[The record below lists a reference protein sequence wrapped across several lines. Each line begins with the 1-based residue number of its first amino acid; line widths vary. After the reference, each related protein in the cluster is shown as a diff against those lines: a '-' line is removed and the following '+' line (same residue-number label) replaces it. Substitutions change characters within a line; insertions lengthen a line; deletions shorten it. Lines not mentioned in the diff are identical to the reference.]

1 MQSFCSCCRP
11 KTFHRIITARERSL
25 RRLKVMFLQ
34 VSVCP
39 RGGSASVHAG
49 IADPPREQITPPCA
63 VHAGRYGQQ
72 TGGTHPTGMH
82 TCFNY
87 EYIFM
92 TNNVIWV
99 PWFCGCSSKCVNAL
113 TTSVWSARS
122 VHYEIVIM
130 RDFLKVNYWN
140 QCYFNISNLGIFG
153 QSVVNSVGNRHTN
166 SNRNKCS
173 LKAVRGSAP

>member
-1 MQSFCSCCRP
+1 
-11 KTFHRIITARERSL
+11 
-25 RRLKVMFLQ
+25 MFLFMLQ
-34 VSVCP
+34 TQDFSQNHYRPRTKFAKVKGYVFTSVCLSTG
-39 RGGSASVHAG
+39 GGSASVHAG
-49 IADPPREQITPPCA
+49 IADPPQEQITPPRA

-92 TNNVIWV
+92 INNVIWV

-113 TTSVWSARS
+113 TSVWSARS

-130 RDFLKVNYWN
+130 RDFLKVNY
-140 QCYFNISNLGIFG
+140 
-153 QSVVNSVGNRHTN
+153 
-166 SNRNKCS
+166 
-173 LKAVRGSAP
+173 